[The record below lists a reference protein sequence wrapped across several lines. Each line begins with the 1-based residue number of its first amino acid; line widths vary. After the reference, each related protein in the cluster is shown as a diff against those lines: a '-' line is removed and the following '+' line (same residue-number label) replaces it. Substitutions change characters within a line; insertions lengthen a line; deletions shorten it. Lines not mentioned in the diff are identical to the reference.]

1 MKTARCVYNSQ
12 SALYRVF
19 VSPLES
25 LQSKLASRSLALASA
40 HARKNGS
47 PPITRPSAIRT
58 LSTTRFLSAP
68 PRPSGPT
75 GPGGRRGKVA
85 PDRLPQD
92 LEIKD
97 KKIMLVDDATGI
109 KGPFLTRAII
119 EDLEEGYSLRMIKAA
134 TPPDPKKPSADG
146 QAAKARPARA
156 EVPFALCRIVHAQEE
171 RLRLLAQ
178 AKEKK
183 ARERQ
188 AGKLKEIELN
198 WAIAANDLAIRMGK
212 LKDFLGKGWRVDV
225 TLAKKKGSRKA
236 TQEEMAAVVKAV
248 GAAVA
253 EVPGARERKAR
264 EGELGKSFRIYVEG
278 VAPKEEVKV
287 KGKAKAEAEATP
299 KEAQEGAES

>member
-12 SALYRVF
+12 TALYRVF

-25 LQSKLASRSLALASA
+25 LETTLASRSLALASA
-40 HARKNGS
+40 HARKNWS
-47 PPITRPSAIRT
+47 ASITRPSAFRT

-68 PRPSGPT
+68 PRPAGPT

-134 TPPDPKKPSADG
+134 TPAGAEEAQRRWAGG
-146 QAAKARPARA
+146 QGTARA
-156 EVPFALCRIVHAQEE
+156 GGGA
-171 RLRLLAQ
+171 
-178 AKEKK
+178 
-183 ARERQ
+183 
-188 AGKLKEIELN
+188 LN

-225 TLAKKKGSRKA
+225 TLAKKKGARKA

-278 VAPKEEVKV
+278 VAPKEEVKA

-299 KEAQEGAES
+299 QEAQ

>member
-1 MKTARCVYNSQ
+1 MKTARCIYNSQ
-12 SALYRVF
+12 TALYRVF

-25 LQSKLASRSLALASA
+25 LETKLASRSFTLARS
-40 HARKNGS
+40 H
-47 PPITRPSAIRT
+47 IRPSWSSSTLQSPAARP
-58 LSTTRFLSAP
+58 LSTTTFLSAP
-68 PRPSGPT
+68 PRPTGPT

-109 KGPFLTRAII
+109 KGPFHTRAII

-134 TPPDPKKPSADG
+134 TPPDVKKPNAEA
-146 QAAKARPARA
+146 QAGKGRPPKG
-156 EVPFALCRIVHAQEE
+156 EVVPYALCKIVHAQEE

-183 ARERQ
+183 AKEKQ

-212 LKDFLGKGWRVDV
+212 LKDFLSKGWRVDV
-225 TLAKKKGSRKA
+225 TLAKKRGARKA
-236 TQEEMAAVVKAV
+236 TPEEMAAVVKAV
-248 GAAVA
+248 AAVVE
-253 EVPGARERKAR
+253 EVPGARERKPR
-264 EGELGKSFRIYVEG
+264 DGEMGKSFRIYVEG
-278 VAPKEEVKV
+278 VVPKEDVKT
-287 KGKAKAEAEATP
+287 KGKAREEVPAEAQA
-299 KEAQEGAES
+299 